1 MTELQQ
7 NCNTNKRHALLVR
20 IGEKQIIHNT
30 IDKLQ
35 QERGKRSNDDGGG
48 SESTNK
54 RQKTAWAQ

>member
-20 IGEKQIIHNT
+20 IGEKQIIHST

-35 QERGKRSNDDGGG
+35 QERGKRSNDDDG

-54 RQKTAWAQ
+54 RQKTA

>member
-7 NCNTNKRHALLVR
+7 NCSTNKRHALLVR

-35 QERGKRSNDDGGG
+35 QERAKRSNENDDEA
-48 SESTNK
+48 SRNK
-54 RQKTAWAQ
+54 RQKTA